1 MTFLREK
8 FFSDDGNLFNN
19 QGPSN
24 SRAMHWVFSQKLFK
38 QISMLF
44 VLLIYLVE
52 KEHKN
57 LYIII
62 FVHNENAV
70 HLAITEKQIY
80 TTKEL
85 EMIG

>member
-1 MTFLREK
+1 MTEIYLITRGQVIPGQCTG
-8 FFSDDGNLFNN
+8 FF
-19 QGPSN
+19 
-24 SRAMHWVFSQKLFK
+24 FSQKLFK
-38 QISMLF
+38 QIFMLF

>member
-1 MTFLREK
+1 
-8 FFSDDGNLFNN
+8 
-19 QGPSN
+19 
-24 SRAMHWVFSQKLFK
+24 
-38 QISMLF
+38 MLF

>member
-1 MTFLREK
+1 MMEIYLITRGQVIPGLCT
-8 FFSDDGNLFNN
+8 GL
-19 QGPSN
+19 
-24 SRAMHWVFSQKLFK
+24 FSQKLFK

-44 VLLIYLVE
+44 ILLIYLVE

-62 FVHNENAV
+62 FVHNENAI
-70 HLAITEKQIY
+70 HLAITEKRIY